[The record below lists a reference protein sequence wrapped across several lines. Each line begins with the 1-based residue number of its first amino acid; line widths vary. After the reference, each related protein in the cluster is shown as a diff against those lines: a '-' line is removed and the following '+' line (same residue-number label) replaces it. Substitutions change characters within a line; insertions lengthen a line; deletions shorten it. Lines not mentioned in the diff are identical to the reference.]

1 MERYRVLLV
10 DDEEDIRV
18 GISRKMDWESLGF
31 TLVGEAENGQEAL
44 ELAEALSPDVVL
56 TDIKMPFL
64 DGLELCRIL
73 TGRLPAARF
82 VVFSGF
88 DDFEYAKQAIQMNVF
103 EYILKPISAP
113 ELSAVL
119 ERLRERL
126 DTERTQRQNLELLR
140 RRYEESLPVLRELF
154 YAQLLEGRVPP
165 EEAKERAARLE
176 LDLTGDSWAVALARI
191 EGTGDRRE
199 MLSPALRQLL
209 EEGLSLEGCRCRAF
223 LYGDG
228 AAVLAAFCG
237 AGSIYP
243 FVGEL
248 NRICVLAQSYLGQ
261 LLTIG
266 VGAPCARLEELPRSA
281 EGARSALAYRNL
293 EGAGQAIYIG
303 DLEPEAGSALR
314 FDEKDERELTSA
326 VKLGEREEV
335 QQVVERLTSR
345 LRTAGAG
352 AGQWNL
358 FFLELLTCL
367 LRLARGARL
376 DLSEVFGQGFTGAV
390 QAGDFPPRRPWGN
403 GAWSAA
409 CASKALSAA
418 SAPIP
423 PAARWSGPRR
433 LSRSITGK
441 ATFRWSGSATT
452 ST

>member
-44 ELAEALSPDVVL
+44 ELAETLSPDVVL

-103 EYILKPISAP
+103 EYILKPISAS

-248 NRICVLAQSYLGQ
+248 NRVCVLAQSYLGQ
-261 LLTIG
+261 LLTD
-266 VGAPCARLEELPRSA
+266 RKS
-281 EGARSALAYRNL
+281 
-293 EGAGQAIYIG
+293 
-303 DLEPEAGSALR
+303 
-314 FDEKDERELTSA
+314 
-326 VKLGEREEV
+326 
-335 QQVVERLTSR
+335 VV
-345 LRTAGAG
+345 
-352 AGQWNL
+352 
-358 FFLELLTCL
+358 
-367 LRLARGARL
+367 
-376 DLSEVFGQGFTGAV
+376 
-390 QAGDFPPRRPWGN
+390 
-403 GAWSAA
+403 
-409 CASKALSAA
+409 
-418 SAPIP
+418 
-423 PAARWSGPRR
+423 
-433 LSRSITGK
+433 
-441 ATFRWSGSATT
+441 
-452 ST
+452 